1 MDLNELKKRF
11 NSTNLSDLKK
21 SSTQNEEKISENE
34 VEEVQEGSNSI
45 KNEYEKI
52 SLIDQTERVKKEV
65 IEPYVGNTRYDNK
78 DYPYAVS
85 YRKRNNE
92 KNNVINDIE
101 IRTIPKAKIDR
112 NDRIAYVTTSNDDNK
127 TDYNNV
133 SFKDMGKEIDYHN
146 CSFRENPI
154 DEDIKRD
161 YINNNFREDMDE
173 RVDDLLE
180 RIYSFRKGW

>member
-21 SSTQNEEKISENE
+21 SSIKNEEKITENE
-34 VEEVQEGSNSI
+34 AEVVQEGLNTI
-45 KNEYEKI
+45 KSGYEKI
-52 SLIDQTERVKKEV
+52 SLIDQAEHVKKEV

-92 KNNVINDIE
+92 KNNVINNIE
-101 IRTIPKAKIDR
+101 IRTIPKAKINR
-112 NDRIAYVTTSNDDNK
+112 NDRIAYVTTSNDDK
-127 TDYNNV
+127 EVDYHNV
-133 SFKDMGKEIDYHN
+133 NFKDMGKEIDYHN

-161 YINNNFREDMDE
+161 YINNSFIEDMDE